1 MIKNVKTY
9 IVIGTHL
16 YNDIAEAIHI
26 AKENHCVVNLIL
38 SVGKEDRLEIFI
50 YEEDT
55 VRSVYERYSDFNGI
69 KKEVYDEE
77 E

>member
-1 MIKNVKTY
+1 MIKSVKTY

-38 SVGKEDRLEIFI
+38 SVGKIERLEIFI

-55 VRSVYERYSDFNGI
+55 VGNVFKRYSDYIGM
-69 KKEVYDEE
+69 KKEVNDEE